1 MRDYGGGKDWKW
13 GPTCRWSKKEM
24 MVARSGGASCEKR
37 EVFGFWVHFVDR
49 NRIEV
54 GL

>member
-1 MRDYGGGKDWKW
+1 MQMAGLLQ
-13 GPTCRWSKKEM
+13 WSEEEM
-24 MVARSGGASCEKR
+24 MATRNGAGAGGLAVRR

-49 NRIEV
+49 FRIEV